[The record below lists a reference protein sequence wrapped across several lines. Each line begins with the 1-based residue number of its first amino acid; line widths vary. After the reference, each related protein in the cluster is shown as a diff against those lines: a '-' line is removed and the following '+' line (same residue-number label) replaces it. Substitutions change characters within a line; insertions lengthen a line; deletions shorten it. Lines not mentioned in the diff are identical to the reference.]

1 MILRNNSFIFIQNI
15 RWQTGWRVMK
25 ANVCSRQEE
34 EQQQEEELE
43 KQEQDQEQ
51 EQECKVKLWPGKNT
65 GMQKKYNLHYH
76 WCWLKT
82 FHEITLKLHFISHKI
97 MTKYEWHIKYIKA
110 RQFRCF
116 GNIKK
121 SWVSCKRMQKEKV
134 QKMHTRG
141 SQSYIKK

>member
-51 EQECKVKLWPGKNT
+51 EQECKVKL
-65 GMQKKYNLHYH
+65 
-76 WCWLKT
+76 
-82 FHEITLKLHFISHKI
+82 
-97 MTKYEWHIKYIKA
+97 
-110 RQFRCF
+110 
-116 GNIKK
+116 
-121 SWVSCKRMQKEKV
+121 
-134 QKMHTRG
+134 
-141 SQSYIKK
+141 